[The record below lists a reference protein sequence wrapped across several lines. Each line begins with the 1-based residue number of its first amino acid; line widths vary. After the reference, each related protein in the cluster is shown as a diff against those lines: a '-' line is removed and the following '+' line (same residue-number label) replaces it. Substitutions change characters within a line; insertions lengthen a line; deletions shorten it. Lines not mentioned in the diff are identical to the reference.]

1 MNEKKHWQ
9 FSVLLSMTID
19 LVGRMTLKFKSFTSL
34 ISCRKAISF
43 DLVLDTYT
51 FSSFPR
57 FLSSYFCSGACCPVR
72 DAVGVVPG
80 DPLRDLPRA
89 RPPRPGGPPPHRQHP
104 EKVWDMQI
112 KRIYRNIIHTYQSW
126 SRSRVFLAP

>member
-1 MNEKKHWQ
+1 M
-9 FSVLLSMTID
+9 
-19 LVGRMTLKFKSFTSL
+19 
-34 ISCRKAISF
+34 
-43 DLVLDTYT
+43 
-51 FSSFPR
+51 
-57 FLSSYFCSGACCPVR
+57 R

-112 KRIYRNIIHTYQSW
+112 RRIYRNIIHTYQDW
-126 SRSRVFLAP
+126 GAGAGAGCFWLLRAGAAKKALIHTYT

>member
-1 MNEKKHWQ
+1 M
-9 FSVLLSMTID
+9 
-19 LVGRMTLKFKSFTSL
+19 
-34 ISCRKAISF
+34 
-43 DLVLDTYT
+43 
-51 FSSFPR
+51 
-57 FLSSYFCSGACCPVR
+57 R

-112 KRIYRNIIHTYQSW
+112 RRIYRNIIHTYLYISYITEFYNLLHILLIFVCRRL
-126 SRSRVFLAP
+126 S